1 VIGVLDRES
10 SRASDVAGENANA
23 NPGKEVYLPITQ
35 TFGADN
41 VRRQGLV
48 EAWLAID
55 PRVDPEAAAP
65 VIERA
70 LERRQHFEVTTVARL
85 LSEHR
90 ATRGLLN
97 RLLLLVSLAAIAI
110 AVAATLYPAAYAA
123 ALDPVASLRLER

>member
-1 VIGVLDRES
+1 MAAFRGSSGLVKVGGNWYRVIGVLDRES

-55 PRVDPEAAAP
+55 P
-65 VIERA
+65 
-70 LERRQHFEVTTVARL
+70 
-85 LSEHR
+85 
-90 ATRGLLN
+90 
-97 RLLLLVSLAAIAI
+97 
-110 AVAATLYPAAYAA
+110 VAA
-123 ALDPVASLRLER
+123 LRLER